1 MLFYSSCKV
10 MFAIV
15 LWQMAAI
22 AITTHSLIFFH
33 GIFFIT
39 FNQRKPVLFFLAQTR
54 KRAHHQVD
62 VFVFKFLNDV
72 QIGFLRSGHT

>member
-22 AITTHSLIFFH
+22 AIPTYITCTNNKKNRKLK
-33 GIFFIT
+33 GKTVFI
-39 FNQRKPVLFFLAQTR
+39 QSPK
-54 KRAHHQVD
+54 
-62 VFVFKFLNDV
+62 
-72 QIGFLRSGHT
+72 

>member
-33 GIFFIT
+33 DRFFSSYIYGLLT
-39 FNQRKPVLFFLAQTR
+39 SP
-54 KRAHHQVD
+54 
-62 VFVFKFLNDV
+62 
-72 QIGFLRSGHT
+72 